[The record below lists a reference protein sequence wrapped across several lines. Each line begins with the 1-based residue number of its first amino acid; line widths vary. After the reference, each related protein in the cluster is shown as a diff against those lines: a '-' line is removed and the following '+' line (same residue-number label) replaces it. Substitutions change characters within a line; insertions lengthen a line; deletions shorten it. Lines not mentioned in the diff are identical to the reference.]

1 MTISEAGATVGNS
14 RVGLSGFVDLADFHN
29 PAYRVS
35 IKGQRTPLLRT
46 PDLLLHG
53 DIDLVLDSTAPSR
66 PAKLSGNIRLRDSVM
81 LMEID
86 PMAARTAGQEL
97 PKPPFFNI
105 TRDPFAEWILD
116 VDISGEDFLRFRS
129 PYAKALVSVQM
140 DLTGTAANPIW
151 VGEVFTT
158 EGTVDFPGLRMAI
171 SRSDIFITRERQDTL
186 QLDINAIGQVAS
198 YVVSL
203 RVEETI
209 DEPHVEFATTPNLS
223 NTQILHL
230 LATGSTEGSN
240 FSSVGLYLGRG
251 LFDPGANNSLW
262 DRLSIEIGRDI
273 SETSKDT
280 LDLFYDI
287 TDRWRLHGQY
297 DKYDAQNLNIEWEA
311 FSR

>member
-1 MTISEAGATVGNS
+1 
-14 RVGLSGFVDLADFHN
+14 
-29 PAYRVS
+29 
-35 IKGQRTPLLRT
+35 
-46 PDLLLHG
+46 
-53 DIDLVLDSTAPSR
+53 
-66 PAKLSGNIRLRDSVM
+66 M

-105 TRDPFAEWILD
+105 TQDPFADWILD
-116 VDISGEDFLRFRS
+116 IDISGEDFLRFRS

-140 DLTGTAANPIW
+140 DLTGTAANPVW
-151 VGEVFTT
+151 VGELYST
-158 EGTVDFPGLRMAI
+158 EGTIDFPGLRMAI

-203 RVEETI
+203 GVDETI
-209 DEPHVEFATTPNLS
+209 DEPHVEFASTPNLS
-223 NTQILHL
+223 NTQVLHL
-230 LATGSTEGSN
+230 LATGSPEGSN
-240 FSSVGLYLGRG
+240 LSSVGLYLGRG

-262 DRLSIEIGRDI
+262 DRFSVEIGRDI

-287 TDRWRLHGQY
+287 SDRWRLHGQY